1 MGNVWIVMVIIG
13 VAAGGLVAGALF
25 VLRLKKKRQASQ
37 RPRIDLNKVHTGIVD
52 SGLQVRQGDGQPIT
66 RSTLGPTSKAG
77 GQSHFEAAMFQLRL
91 LTLPNIRALVG
102 QFPSWRKELE
112 GAEEAAL
119 QVFEQSLGNAEEFKK
134 RLQQLGSIEEEL
146 GVVLRKEFH
155 ANLRRLASIAG
166 GNAEACGWFGRPA
179 HSS

>member
-1 MGNVWIVMVIIG
+1 
-13 VAAGGLVAGALF
+13 
-25 VLRLKKKRQASQ
+25 
-37 RPRIDLNKVHTGIVD
+37 
-52 SGLQVRQGDGQPIT
+52 
-66 RSTLGPTSKAG
+66 
-77 GQSHFEAAMFQLRL
+77 MFQLRL

-166 GNAEACGWFGRPA
+166 VTPKRAAGLDDLLIA
-179 HSS
+179 HDRRSKFDVYSSGSPDRGVSGSSLGSAP